1 MGQDRVVM
9 MKLGLKSVC
18 GVLLVHSLACQQNGL
33 GGGAPET
40 APGHGGVTPNDTN
53 ATLEGEAEDTHAD
66 TLEDVNDDT
75 SDDTSAVTNSETPSP
90 SNTASSAESAETRAV
105 QLSGAIQKGP
115 FITGST
121 TSVSNLDVLLNPT
134 GTVFTTATSD
144 NLGHFELSLEATQI
158 VAIES
163 NGFYYNEAT
172 GSLSVSPITLRAL
185 YGVGDASAQTVYVNL
200 VTHLTFDRVER
211 LILEGATFANARTQA
226 EHELRVALGIVPA
239 DLQLAD
245 DGVGLNI
252 LGGDSDGNS
261 YLFAVS
267 TMLAAAAQRVNPEAA
282 DAALQELVNSIS
294 TDLAQ
299 TGEIASSRRALLAD
313 ALATVDTSQV
323 EAALAARL
331 DVLGSVATAPDL
343 DRVLDQDADGL
354 LNPADN
360 CPRAANPQQDDL
372 DGDGIGDPCD
382 DDRDGDGTPNA
393 PICSED
399 ALQCAADLEGLW
411 ECGESVWCDP
421 DTMLSCDADNS
432 HLILVRI
439 GGNWVSCV
447 TDPA

>member
-9 MKLGLKSVC
+9 NKLGLKSVC
-18 GVLLVHSLACQQNGL
+18 GVLLVHSLGCQQNGL
-33 GGGAPET
+33 RGGAPEA
-40 APGHGGVTPNDTN
+40 APEHGQVTPSETN
-53 ATLEGEAEDTHAD
+53 AAPEQRAVDAD
-66 TLEDVNDDT
+66 TATDVNADT
-75 SDDTSAVTNSETPSP
+75 SDDTSVTDTESSSP
-90 SNTASSAESAETRAV
+90 SSSAPDSTEPAPTRTV

-121 TSVSNLDVLLNPT
+121 TTVSNLDALLNPT
-134 GTVFTTATSD
+134 GTVYSTATSD

-163 NGFYYNEAT
+163 SGYYYNEAT

-200 VTHLTFDRVER
+200 VTHLTFDRVQR
-211 LILEGATFANARTQA
+211 LILEGATFANARAQA
-226 EHELRVALGIVPA
+226 EHELRAALGVVPP
-239 DLQLAD
+239 DLELAD

-252 LGGDSDGNS
+252 LGGDSDGNR

-267 TMLAAAAQRVNPEAA
+267 TTLAAAAQHVNPEAA

-294 TDLAQ
+294 ADLAAS
-299 TGEIASSRRALLAD
+299 GDIASSRRELLAE
-313 ALATVDTSQV
+313 ALAAVDTTQV
-323 EAALAARL
+323 EADLAARL
-331 DVLGSVATAPDL
+331 EVLGSSAATPDL

-360 CPRAANPQQDDL
+360 CPRVANPQQEDL

-382 DDRDGDGTPNA
+382 GDRDGDGTPNA
-393 PICSED
+393 PVCSED
-399 ALQCAADLEGLW
+399 ALQCASDLEGLW

-421 DTMLSCDADNS
+421 DTMLSCDDDNN
-432 HLILVRI
+432 HVILVRPDSDWI
-439 GGNWVSCV
+439 RCV